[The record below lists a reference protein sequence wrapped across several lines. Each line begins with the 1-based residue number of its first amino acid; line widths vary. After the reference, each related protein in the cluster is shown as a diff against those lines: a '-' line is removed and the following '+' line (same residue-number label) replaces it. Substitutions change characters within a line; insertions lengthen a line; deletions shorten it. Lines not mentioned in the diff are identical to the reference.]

1 MSNDQ
6 KQNEQTQNEQENDQT
21 QQSQIASET
30 GAKQTPLEAVQQLKQ
45 QQQATLA
52 EARGVDNNPDAT
64 SEVPGQGP
72 PSSKRHHPQRQMYG
86 SGTNES

>member
-6 KQNEQTQNEQENDQT
+6 NQEQTQAQENDQT
-21 QQSQIASET
+21 QSDQIASEQD
-30 GAKQTPLEAVQQLKQ
+30 GAQTPLEAVQKLKQ

-86 SGTNES
+86 RGTNES